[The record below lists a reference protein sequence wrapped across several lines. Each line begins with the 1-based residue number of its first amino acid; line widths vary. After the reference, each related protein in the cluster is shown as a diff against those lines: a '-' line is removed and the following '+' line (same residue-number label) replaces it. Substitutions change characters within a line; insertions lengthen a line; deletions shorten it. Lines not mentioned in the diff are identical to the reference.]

1 METILEKLHANNIQP
16 SFQRIKIL
24 ELLDKK
30 REHMNVNEIY
40 DELIKEIP
48 TISKTTIYNNLKS
61 FVEKGIVQ
69 CLIITPY
76 EMRYDI
82 DTIPHYHLLCKKC
95 KRVFDVNVKCKNAEA
110 LDIEGHVI
118 EEIHGYFKGICKECL
133 SREGQK

>member
-1 METILEKLHANNIQP
+1 METILEKLQANNIQP
-16 SFQRIKIL
+16 SFQRIKLL

-48 TISKTTIYNNLKS
+48 TISKTTIYNNLKA

-69 CLIITPY
+69 CLTITPY

-82 DTIPHYHLLCKKC
+82 DTTPHYHLLCKKC
-95 KRVFDVNVKCKNAEA
+95 NKVFDVNGMCKNTEA
-110 LDIEGHVI
+110 LNTEGHVI
-118 EEIHGYFKGICKECL
+118 EEIHGYFKGICKWCL
-133 SREGQK
+133 SKERQI

>member
-1 METILEKLHANNIQP
+1 METIIEKLQTNNIQP
-16 SFQRIKIL
+16 SYQRIKIL

-30 REHMNVNEIY
+30 RAHMNVNEIY

-48 TISKTTIYNNLKS
+48 TISKTTIYNSLKA

-69 CLIITPY
+69 CLTITPY

-82 DTIPHYHLLCKKC
+82 DTTPHFHLLCKKC
-95 KRVFDVNVKCKNAEA
+95 GRVFDVDVQCVYNEQPEI
-110 LDIEGHVI
+110 DGHII

-133 SREGQK
+133 SKER

>member
-1 METILEKLHANNIQP
+1 MGTILEKLQTNNIQP
-16 SFQRIKIL
+16 SFQRIKML

-30 REHMNVNEIY
+30 RAHMNVNEIY

-48 TISKTTIYNNLKS
+48 TISKTTIYNSLKA

-69 CLIITPY
+69 CLTITPY

-82 DTIPHYHLLCKKC
+82 DTTPHFHLLCKKC
-95 KRVFDVNVKCKNAEA
+95 GRVFDV
-110 LDIEGHVI
+110 DIRCVYNEQREIDGHII

-133 SREGQK
+133 S